1 MKTLV
6 FSSRNLKEIV
16 RDPLSLVFCVGFPLV
31 MLIIFSVMQQNSPI
45 EVYTIKNLAPGL
57 AVFSFAFITM
67 FSRMLIAKDRA
78 SSFLTRLFTSPMTEA
93 NFIAGY
99 SLPLI
104 PLALLQSAVCFIAA
118 LFLGLEFN
126 FNLILAML
134 VLLPAAVM
142 FIGLG
147 LLLGCIFNDKQV
159 SGIASIL
166 IMLVAYLGGMWF
178 DLNLMGSTFKTIANL
193 LPFSHAVEAAKAA
206 VIGNFSA
213 LPIHLLWTLIYA
225 VVIFTLAIVIFRNK
239 MQSDEK

>member
-1 MKTLV
+1 
-6 FSSRNLKEIV
+6 
-16 RDPLSLVFCVGFPLV
+16 
-31 MLIIFSVMQQNSPI
+31 
-45 EVYTIKNLAPGL
+45 
-57 AVFSFAFITM
+57 
-67 FSRMLIAKDRA
+67 
-78 SSFLTRLFTSPMTEA
+78 MTEA

-99 SLPLI
+99 SLPLV
-104 PLALLQSAVCFIAA
+104 PLALLQSAVCLFAA

-166 IMLVAYLGGMWF
+166 IMLVSFLGGMWF
-178 DLNLMGSTFKTIANL
+178 DLNLMGGTFKTIANL

-206 VIGNFSA
+206 VVGNFAA
-213 LPIHLLWTLIYA
+213 LPIHLLWTFGYA
-225 VVIFTLAIVIFRNK
+225 VVIFAVAIVVFRNK